1 MITYAVEKKIGIN
14 IGINDIRKGMKKV
27 FTLIVILG
35 ITVSAMAQH
44 GAMKFAGKAS
54 FSAMGVTIP
63 VESDTLVYSGSDIT
77 VPEMVYNAMMSIPSF
92 TIHGVS
98 YSMNPQ
104 TRVVEFPEQ
113 DFSEVVEIKGSE
125 YTLTGKLEAA
135 YAHADNS
142 FNLTMSFTGYGPPT
156 HVYTYTIAGY
166 YVKNYTDKMD
176 MSVGTGSGALNYSTP
191 SATYS
196 VRIYPEDDTQ
206 KMDVQVQEYNVA
218 GTVMGDMTVG
228 MHVIKG
234 LTYDSEKGGYYRN
247 YSVDEVKAHIIAESG
262 GSKTIDADYVLN
274 NSNILVMLNE
284 KNAVTSIIDFFTP
297 GAMPM
302 PITTTFP
309 GQTTAVKKVEAAKAE
324 TTASEPAYNLMG
336 QLVGEGAKGIVI
348 IGGKKYL
355 R

>member
-1 MITYAVEKKIGIN
+1 
-14 IGINDIRKGMKKV
+14 MKKV

-35 ITVSAMAQH
+35 ITVGAMAQH
-44 GAMKFAGKAS
+44 GALKFAGKAS

-98 YSMNPQ
+98 FSMNPQ

-135 YAHADNS
+135 YAHTDNS
-142 FNLTMSFTGYGPPT
+142 FNLTMSFTGYGPPS
-156 HVYTYTIAGY
+156 HVYSYTIAGY
-166 YVKNYTDKMD
+166 YVKDYTDKMD
-176 MSVGTGSGALNYSTP
+176 MSVGALNYSTP

-206 KMDVQVQEYNVA
+206 KMDVQVQEYSVA

-234 LTYDSEKGGYYRN
+234 LTYDSEKGGYYRD
-247 YSVDEVKAHIIAESG
+247 YSADGVKAHITAEKD
-262 GSKTIDADYVLN
+262 GSKTIDKDYVLN
-274 NSNILVMLNE
+274 NSNILVVLNE
-284 KNAVTSIIDFFTP
+284 KNAVTSIIDNFTP
-297 GAMPM
+297 GAMPF

-324 TTASEPAYNLMG
+324 TIANEPAYNLMG
-336 QLVGEGAKGIVI
+336 QPVGEGAKGIVI

>member
-1 MITYAVEKKIGIN
+1 M
-14 IGINDIRKGMKKV
+14 RKV

-35 ITVSAMAQH
+35 ITVSAMAQQH
-44 GAMKFAGKAS
+44 GALKFAGKAS
-54 FSAMGVTIP
+54 FSAMGQTIP

-77 VPEMVYNAMMSIPSF
+77 IPEMVYNAMMSIPSF

-98 YSMNPQ
+98 FSMNPQ

-113 DFSEVVEIKGSE
+113 NFSEVVEIKGKN

-135 YAHADNS
+135 YDHAVNS
-142 FNLTMSFTGYGPPT
+142 FNLKMSFTGYGP
-156 HVYTYTIAGY
+156 HEYTYTIAGY

-176 MSVGTGSGALNYSTP
+176 MSVGKGSGAYNYSTP

-206 KMDVQVQEYNVA
+206 KMDVQVQEYKVA

-228 MHVIKG
+228 VHVIKG
-234 LTYDSEKGGYYRN
+234 LTYDSEKGGYYRD
-247 YSVDEVKAHIIAESG
+247 YSADEVKAHIT
-262 GSKTIDADYVLN
+262 SKTLDADYVLN
-274 NSNILVMLNE
+274 NSNILVKLTE
-284 KNAVTSIIDFFTP
+284 KNAVTSIIDTFTP
-297 GAMPM
+297 GDMPF

-324 TTASEPAYNLMG
+324 TIANDAAYNLAG
-336 QLVGEGAKGIVI
+336 QRVGAGAKGIVI

>member
-1 MITYAVEKKIGIN
+1 MKKI
-14 IGINDIRKGMKKV
+14 

-35 ITVSAMAQH
+35 ITVSAMAQQH

-54 FSAMGVTIP
+54 FSAMGQTIP

-98 YSMNPQ
+98 FSMNPQ

-113 DFSEVVEIKGSE
+113 NFSEVVEIKGSE

-135 YAHADNS
+135 YDHADNS

-166 YVKNYTDKMD
+166 YVKDYTDKMD
-176 MSVGTGSGALNYSTP
+176 MSVGALNYSTP

-206 KMDVQVQEYNVA
+206 KMDVQVQEYSVA

-234 LTYDSEKGGYYRN
+234 LTYDSEKGGYYRD
-247 YSVDEVKAHIIAESG
+247 YSADGVKAHITAESG
-262 GSKTIDADYVLN
+262 GSKTIDKDYVLN
-274 NSNILVMLNE
+274 SSNMLVMLNE
-284 KNAVTSIIDFFTP
+284 KNAVTSIVDNFTP
-297 GAMPM
+297 GAMPF

-324 TTASEPAYNLMG
+324 ATANEPAYNLMG
-336 QLVGEGAKGIVI
+336 QPVGEGAKGIVI